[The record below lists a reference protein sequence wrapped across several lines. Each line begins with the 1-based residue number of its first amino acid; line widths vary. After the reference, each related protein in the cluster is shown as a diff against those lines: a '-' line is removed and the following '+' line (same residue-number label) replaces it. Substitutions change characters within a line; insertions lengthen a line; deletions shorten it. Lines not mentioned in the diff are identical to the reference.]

1 MRVTP
6 SQRLIYVQMLRDYLN
21 KYRDKYSSG
30 ALNYIINN
38 FLAHED
44 LSGEADIMMQIYDCF
59 GLLDKSENYYLG
71 FAEIVGK
78 KYGLNCRFLEVG
90 GGYFPAFSYH
100 MDKLQQEANSSGTIT
115 VYDPKLV
122 VTGLGN
128 VRLRHSLF
136 TAETSISEF
145 DVLVGIMP
153 CDATKVMIKKATK
166 EHKEFYIAMC
176 GCIPDDEVYKYN
188 DYMMMNVS
196 PIKFW
201 IDDVY
206 DLAREQAKDG
216 FEVTYEDNPYGIPYP
231 IISSRK
237 R

>member
-1 MRVTP
+1 
-6 SQRLIYVQMLRDYLN
+6 MLREYLN
-21 KYRDKYSSG
+21 QYRDKYSPG
-30 ALNYIINN
+30 AIEYILHN

-44 LSGEADIMMQIYDCF
+44 LNGEADIMMQIYDCL

-71 FAEIVGK
+71 FAEMVGK
-78 KYGLNCRFLEVG
+78 KYGLDCHFLEVG

-100 MDKLQQEANSSGTIT
+100 MDQLQTEANSSGTIT
-115 VYDPKLV
+115 VYDPKLI

-128 VRLRHSLF
+128 VRLRHSMF
-136 TAETSISEF
+136 TLETPISEF

-153 CDATKVMIKKATK
+153 CDATKIMIKKATK

-176 GCIPDDEVYKYN
+176 GCIPDNELFKY
-188 DYMMMNVS
+188 DTLMMTETS
-196 PIKFW
+196 PIPFW

-206 DLAREQAKDG
+206 DLACKQAEDG
-216 FEVTYEDNPYGIPYP
+216 FEVTREDNPYGIPYP